1 MKASKRTWIFTVLL
15 ILFNAL
21 FFWLKPGGD
30 FPLTVVSDLLPVIA
44 AFVALLGIG
53 SAVKSF
59 SGMDQTKGAW
69 LLLFIGMALF
79 FCAECTYGA
88 LEVIFKV
95 DVNKVFPTLAD
106 LFWTVA
112 YAPIFIG
119 LIMLVT
125 GYRKSGLS
133 FGRTSSYV
141 FGLCA
146 FMFITFTIANKLFT
160 PIMNDPETGRLA
172 KIVYLYYPMADLFV
186 IIPAMIL
193 AYITYLFGKSLISR
207 PWRYIALGFLC
218 MTTFD
223 IVYSYLSWNNMYNPG
238 NFLDLFQNL
247 SYLLIGLGGFY
258 QKELLESI

>member
-1 MKASKRTWIFTVLL
+1 MKASKRTWIFAVLL
-15 ILFNAL
+15 IVFNAV
-21 FFWLKPGGD
+21 FFWLKPGGE
-30 FPLTVVSDLLPVIA
+30 FILTIVSDGLPIISV
-44 AFVALLGIG
+44 FVALLGVG

-69 LLLFIGMALF
+69 LLLFIGMILF

-95 DVNKVFPTLAD
+95 DVNTVFPTIAD

-112 YAPIFIG
+112 YAPIFVG
-119 LIMLVT
+119 LILLVT

-133 FGRTSSYV
+133 FGRPWVYALGLVV
-141 FGLCA
+141 FLFA
-146 FMFITFTIANKLFT
+146 IMVISKRLFT

-172 KIVYLYYPMADLFV
+172 KCIYLYYPVADLFV
-186 IIPAMIL
+186 IIPAMVL
-193 AYITYLFGKSLISR
+193 SYITYLFGKSLISR

-223 IVYSYLSWNNMYNPG
+223 IVYSYLSWNDMYSPG
-238 NFLDLFQNL
+238 NYLDLLQNL